1 MFKNVIVGVD
11 GSPNGRDAIALASRL
26 TDPDGRMTLVHVYSG
41 LLRPS
46 AAVTLRPAYEDADAS
61 IKLLERERADSGV
74 DAEIA
79 SVVALSPGRGLHEQA
94 ERQRADL
101 IVVGSCGRG
110 LLGRVLVGDDAR
122 AALNGA
128 PCATAIAAR
137 SFATQDGP
145 FERIGVGYDETPES
159 DAALAAAREI
169 AAASGAGL
177 HALQAV
183 SLPIYAYSALMLGV
197 AVGAEDPLEDANAR
211 LAALP
216 GVDGRAARGYAGEEL
231 AIFSGSLDLLVVGSR
246 SYGPVRRLVLGSTAN
261 HLERF
266 ARCSLLVLPRTA
278 VTLAADHDTAQAQ
291 HTAA

>member
-1 MFKNVIVGVD
+1 MFENVIVGVD

-26 TDPDGRMTLVHVYSG
+26 TDRDGRMTLVHVHSG

-46 AAVTLRPAYEDADAS
+46 VAVTLRPALEDAEAS
-61 IKLLERERADSGV
+61 IRLLERERAETGI

-79 SVVALSPGRGLHEQA
+79 SVVAPSAGRGLHEQA

-101 IVVGSCGRG
+101 IVVGSTSRG
-110 LLGRVLVGDDAR
+110 LLGRVFAGDDAR

-128 PCATAIAAR
+128 PCAIAISARLFAA
-137 SFATQDGP
+137 QDRP

-169 AAASGAGL
+169 AAASGARL

-183 SLPIYAYSALMLGV
+183 SLPVYAYNSLVIGV
-197 AVGAEDPLEDANAR
+197 VTEEMLEDANAR

-216 GVDGRAARGYAGEEL
+216 DVDGHAVSGYSGEEL
-231 AIFSGSLDLLVVGSR
+231 AVFSATLDLLVVGSR
-246 SYGPVRRLVLGSTAN
+246 SYGPVRRLVLGSTS
-261 HLERF
+261 HYLERF

-278 VTLAADHDTAQAQ
+278 VTVAPDRDADEAQPTAV
-291 HTAA
+291 